1 MRNVIAAVMAS
12 TLAVS
17 SLSHAAEVGS
27 GDNWH
32 PGEELTQRSTQSHMF
47 DGISLTEHQ
56 RQQMRD
62 LMQQARHEQPP
73 VNVSELETMHRL
85 VTAENFDENA
95 VRAQAEKMAQEQVAR
110 QVEMAKVRNQMYH
123 LLTPEQQAVLNA
135 KHQQRMDQLREVA
148 RMQKGSAMMLSSS
161 SNTLQPQ

>member
-1 MRNVIAAVMAS
+1 MLVKWRQCIA
-12 TLAVS
+12 
-17 SLSHAAEVGS
+17 LS
-27 GDNWH
+27 
-32 PGEELTQRSTQSHMF
+32 PQK
-47 DGISLTEHQ
+47 I
-56 RQQMRD
+56 
-62 LMQQARHEQPP
+62 LMK
-73 VNVSELETMHRL
+73 
-85 VTAENFDENA
+85 NA

-148 RMQKGSAMMLSSS
+148 RMQKVSSAMMLSSS